1 MSQSSVVNMVTPEIT
16 DVVFDFCDVL
26 IDWQPRLALEGQYPE
41 DIVDMF
47 FDLDDPWGFEFYDAL
62 SDSGWSEERILA
74 DYEAHHGPAVAWMF
88 HVYFERQELA
98 LKGMMPDMTEL
109 LGELDAAG
117 VRLWGLTNFTTK
129 FVAMSRR
136 HFAPLG
142 LLRDVVISSEEGL
155 LKPDPNIYRT
165 AIQRFGIDPTH
176 TVFTDDKAHNAEGAT
191 ALGMHSVV
199 FRNAGQLRAT
209 LSDLGVGLT

>member
-1 MSQSSVVNMVTPEIT
+1 MAIT
-16 DVVFDFCDVL
+16 DVVLDFCDVL
-26 IDWQPRLALEGQYPE
+26 IDWQPRLALQGQYPE

-47 FDLDDPWGFEFYDAL
+47 FDPSDPWGFEFYDAL
-62 SDSGWSEERILA
+62 SDSGWSQERILA

-98 LKGMMPDMTEL
+98 LKGMMPGMPEL
-109 LGELDAAG
+109 LEDLDAAG

-129 FVAMSRR
+129 FVEMAKR
-136 HFAPLG
+136 HFDSLG

-165 AIQRFGIDPTH
+165 AIERFRLDSAH
-176 TVFTDDKAHNAEGAT
+176 TVFTDDKERNAEGAT
-191 ALGMHSVV
+191 YMGMHGAV
-199 FRNAGQLRAT
+199 FHNAGQLRAA
-209 LSDLGVGLT
+209 LLGLGVGQI

>member
-1 MSQSSVVNMVTPEIT
+1 MVTPEAT

-26 IDWQPRLALEGQYPE
+26 IDWQPKLALRGQYPE
-41 DIVDMF
+41 DVVQMF
-47 FDLDDPWGFEFYDAL
+47 FDPSDPWGFEFYDAL
-62 SDSGWSEERILA
+62 CDSGWSEERILA

-98 LKGMMPDMTEL
+98 LKGMMPGMPEL
-109 LGELDAAG
+109 LEDLDAAG

-129 FVAMSRR
+129 FVEMSKR

-142 LLRDVVISSEEGL
+142 LLQDVVISSEEGL

-165 AIQRFGIDPTH
+165 AIERFRLVPAH
-176 TVFTDDKAHNAEGAT
+176 TLFTDDKERNAEEAT
-191 ALGMHSVV
+191 ALGMHGVA
-199 FRNAGQLRAT
+199 FHNAGQLRAA
-209 LSDLGVGLT
+209 LLGLGVGQI